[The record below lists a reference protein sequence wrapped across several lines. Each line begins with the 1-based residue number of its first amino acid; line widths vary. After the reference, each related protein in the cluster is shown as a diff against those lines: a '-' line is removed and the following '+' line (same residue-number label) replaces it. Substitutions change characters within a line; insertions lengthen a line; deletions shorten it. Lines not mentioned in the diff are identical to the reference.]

1 MIWLGSQHSPGP
13 GAELPVGDA
22 SPGCTPNSHDFGD
35 VSPTGPFQK
44 EHALISVQLPQ
55 EFLQRL
61 VAITIAGLPDPT
73 ELALR
78 TNLRLPPD
86 GTRPVFSRAPSD

>member
-22 SPGCTPNSHDFGD
+22 SPGCTPTSHDFGD
-35 VSPTGPFQK
+35 VSPTGPFRK
-44 EHALISVQLPQ
+44 EHALISVQLSQ

-61 VAITIAGLPDPT
+61 VADVLFDWWPDITGTAAHIPGPT
-73 ELALR
+73 TSMR
-78 TNLRLPPD
+78 
-86 GTRPVFSRAPSD
+86 G

>member
-1 MIWLGSQHSPGP
+1 M
-13 GAELPVGDA
+13 
-22 SPGCTPNSHDFGD
+22 
-35 VSPTGPFQK
+35 
-44 EHALISVQLPQ
+44 ISVQLPQ